1 MEDGEKWARA
11 RASGDEA
18 GERLSGNMWW
28 EHMNIAE
35 NFGFTIYLFIFV
47 GHGEL
52 WENFVQE
59 KDMVWFFF

>member
-1 MEDGEKWARA
+1 
-11 RASGDEA
+11 
-18 GERLSGNMWW
+18 
-28 EHMNIAE
+28 MNIAE

-59 KDMVWFFF
+59 KDMV